1 MKATTEWP
9 TAALMLAE
17 GLNLP
22 TAKCDKNCA
31 TAATLACALIFII
44 IIGNVLVL
52 LVVYY
57 SMTRRRAATHLHNAS
72 AQLLLIGSLAV
83 ADLLV
88 GVCVVPFAIHQLI
101 HNDTWPF
108 GTVVCIMYQLC
119 DALLFHF
126 CDWRDNCYLYKL
138 MHFCIPFR
146 LIELV

>member
-1 MKATTEWP
+1 MF
-9 TAALMLAE
+9 AE
-17 GLNLP
+17 GSDLSI
-22 TAKCDKNCA
+22 TKCGKNCA

-57 SMTRRRAATHLHNAS
+57 SIMKRQTATYMQNANV
-72 AQLLLIGSLAV
+72 QLLLIGSLAV

-88 GVCVVPFAIHQLI
+88 GVCVMPFAIHQLI
-101 HNDTWPF
+101 YNDKWPF

-126 CDWRDNCYLYKL
+126 L
-138 MHFCIPFR
+138 
-146 LIELV
+146 